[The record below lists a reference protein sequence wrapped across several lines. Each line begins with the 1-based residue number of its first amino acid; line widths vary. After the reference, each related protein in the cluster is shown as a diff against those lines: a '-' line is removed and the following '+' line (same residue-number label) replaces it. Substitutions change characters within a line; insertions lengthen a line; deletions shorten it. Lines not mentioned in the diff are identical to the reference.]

1 MAKLAW
7 DDFVQ
12 AHPKAICVFA
22 NKSGIKIPAG
32 SLAHDG
38 RKLPTAYGMLIEALG
53 RVLKG
58 DWTARQVG
66 KVIQIVLITPT
77 DLATLQKAFQ
87 MGQLPQRPGTAPCA
101 VAFGFVYGPEQYAQL
116 AKGLKYVPAR

>member
-7 DDFVQ
+7 NDFVT
-12 AHPKAICVFA
+12 AHPKAVCVYA

-32 SLAHDG
+32 ALAQDG

-58 DWTARQVG
+58 DWTVRQVG
-66 KVIQIVLITPT
+66 KVIQIVLIQQA
-77 DLATLQKAFQ
+77 DLATLLKLFQ
-87 MGQLPQRPGTAPCA
+87 MGQLPNGSRAAPCA
-101 VAFGFVYGPEQYAQL
+101 AAFGFVYGPQQYQQL